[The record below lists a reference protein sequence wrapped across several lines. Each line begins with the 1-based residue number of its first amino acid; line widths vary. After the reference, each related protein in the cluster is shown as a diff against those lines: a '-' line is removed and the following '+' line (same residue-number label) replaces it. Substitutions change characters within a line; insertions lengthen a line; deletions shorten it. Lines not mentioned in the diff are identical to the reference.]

1 MLKAFK
7 VDITQK
13 NLKQVNCAS
22 LFVELCKQLN
32 NNTNTTTTTTN
43 NNNNNNNNNLAS
55 HFGKGFQPI
64 A

>member
-13 NLKQVNCAS
+13 TLKQVNCAS
-22 LFVELCKQLN
+22 LFIELCKQLN
-32 NNTNTTTTTTN
+32 NNTNN

-55 HFGKGFQPI
+55 HFGKGVQPI

>member
-13 NLKQVNCAS
+13 TLKQVNCAS

-32 NNTNTTTTTTN
+32 NNTN
-43 NNNNNNNNNLAS
+43 NNNNNNNNLAS
-55 HFGKGFQPI
+55 HFGKGVQPI

>member
-13 NLKQVNCAS
+13 TLKQVNCAS

-32 NNTNTTTTTTN
+32 NNTTTTT

-55 HFGKGFQPI
+55 HFGKGFPPI

>member
-13 NLKQVNCAS
+13 TLKQVNCAS

-32 NNTNTTTTTTN
+32 NNTNNT
-43 NNNNNNNNNLAS
+43 NNNNNNNNLAS
-55 HFGKGFQPI
+55 HFGKGVQPI

>member
-43 NNNNNNNNNLAS
+43 NNNNNNNLAS
-55 HFGKGFQPI
+55 HFGKGVQPI

>member
-13 NLKQVNCAS
+13 TLKQVNCAS

-32 NNTNTTTTTTN
+32 NNTNTTTTT
-43 NNNNNNNNNLAS
+43 NNNNNLAS
-55 HFGKGFQPI
+55 HFGKGFPPI

>member
-13 NLKQVNCAS
+13 TLKQVNCAS

-32 NNTNTTTTTTN
+32 NNTNN
-43 NNNNNNNNNLAS
+43 HNNNNNNNNLAS
-55 HFGKGFQPI
+55 HFGKGVQPI

>member
-13 NLKQVNCAS
+13 TLKQVNCAS
-22 LFVELCKQLN
+22 LFIELCKQLN
-32 NNTNTTTTTTN
+32 NNT
-43 NNNNNNNNNLAS
+43 NNNNNNLAS
-55 HFGKGFQPI
+55 HFGKGVQPI

>member
-13 NLKQVNCAS
+13 TLKQVNCAS

-32 NNTNTTTTTTN
+32 NNTNTTTNN

>member
-13 NLKQVNCAS
+13 TLKQVNCAS

-32 NNTNTTTTTTN
+32 NNTNN

-55 HFGKGFQPI
+55 HFGKGVQPI

>member
-13 NLKQVNCAS
+13 TLKQVNCAS

-32 NNTNTTTTTTN
+32 NN
-43 NNNNNNNNNLAS
+43 NNNNNNLAS
-55 HFGKGFQPI
+55 HFGKGVQPI

>member
-13 NLKQVNCAS
+13 TLKQVNCAS

-32 NNTNTTTTTTN
+32 NNTN

-55 HFGKGFQPI
+55 HFGKGVQPI

>member
-13 NLKQVNCAS
+13 TLKQVNCAS
-22 LFVELCKQLN
+22 LFIELCKQLN
-32 NNTNTTTTTTN
+32 NNTN

-55 HFGKGFQPI
+55 HFGKGVQPI

>member
-22 LFVELCKQLN
+22 LFIELCKQLN
-32 NNTNTTTTTTN
+32 NNTNN

-55 HFGKGFQPI
+55 HFGKGVQPI